1 MMGFRMIFAISTII
15 AVFIASICMLIYMLN
30 DMGRTLW
37 QYRYESILKKAI
49 KDGTLQNEDIYILAE
64 RWKIERVK
72 ISETLNFVFY
82 SIMNSPTPDQQQL
95 TRIRTLMAWHKTQ
108 DPYADLPENIT
119 LQLQTL
125 NKLCSNSESEI
136 HKLAISLGEFYISK
150 KKGAKIEKM
159 ISRVSL
165 FIGLVGTT
173 FTIIY
178 PFISTK

>member
-1 MMGFRMIFAISTII
+1 
-15 AVFIASICMLIYMLN
+15 
-30 DMGRTLW
+30 
-37 QYRYESILKKAI
+37 
-49 KDGTLQNEDIYILAE
+49 
-64 RWKIERVK
+64 
-72 ISETLNFVFY
+72 
-82 SIMNSPTPDQQQL
+82 
-95 TRIRTLMAWHKTQ
+95 MAWHKTQ